1 MGGISIMAKN
11 IELIHAIIK
20 INPTAVVCVN
30 GDDLYENIEW
40 QNDTPVIPKAELEA
54 KQAELQ
60 ADYDAKQYQRDRNPD
75 EWEKVNATNFYPSIG
90 DQLDMLFH
98 DKKDGTTTWEDAIQ
112 AVKDAHPKP

>member
-1 MGGISIMAKN
+1 MTTIIN
-11 IELIHAIIK
+11 AILA
-20 INPTAVVCVN
+20 INPDAQVCIE
-30 GDDLYENIEW
+30 GDGVDKIRWENA
-40 QNDTPVIPKAELEA
+40 TPVISNEDILA

-60 ADYDAKQYQRDRNPD
+60 TAYDAKQYQRDRTELNG
-75 EWEKVNATNFYPSIG
+75 TNVYPSIG

>member
-1 MGGISIMAKN
+1 MTNIIS
-11 IELIHAIIK
+11 AIK
-20 INPTAVVCVN
+20 AINPDAQVTINA
-30 GDDLYENIEW
+30 DDYNQITW
-40 QNDTPVIPKAELEA
+40 NKGTPVISKEDIQA

-60 ADYDAKQYQRDRNPD
+60 VDYDAKQYQRDRVGED
-75 EWEKVNATNFYPSIG
+75 GYPSIG